1 MEENAFAAF
10 DDLLQARRGLQI
22 SLSLSDLL
30 HTQHVQQQLG
40 QEADGSRHAV
50 VQAVSFLSHILVM
63 APPVSRPAPSNHTG
77 ASRITG

>member
-1 MEENAFAAF
+1 MHLRHLTIYCKHAEAF
-10 DDLLQARRGLQI
+10 R

-50 VQAVSFLSHILVM
+50 VQAVSFLSHILLM